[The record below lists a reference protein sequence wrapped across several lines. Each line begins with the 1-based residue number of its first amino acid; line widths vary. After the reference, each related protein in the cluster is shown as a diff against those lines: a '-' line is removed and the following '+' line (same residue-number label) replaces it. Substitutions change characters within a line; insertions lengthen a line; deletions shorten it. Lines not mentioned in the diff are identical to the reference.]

1 MKRQSLLSGQWS
13 KSQNNWRKAVQIT
26 GKPLLSGRQLLAR
39 VLQLL
44 LPLLSAHQALDTFN
58 LPLYYKYD
66 EGKYSPRKQVL
77 TDCWPAMPLPS
88 LVCFKIKW
96 RYCFKKIK
104 HIYDEP
110 LLSGQPPLGGHL
122 TCAQEWPQIN
132 GFSTVYDNLGP
143 RPS

>member
-1 MKRQSLLSGQWS
+1 MIKVPR
-13 KSQNNWRKAVQIT
+13 RKAVQIT

-44 LPLLSAHQALDTFN
+44 SALLSAHQALDTFN

-88 LVCFKIKW
+88 LVCFK
-96 RYCFKKIK
+96 R
-104 HIYDEP
+104 IYDEP
-110 LLSGQPPLGGHL
+110 LLSNQPPLGGHL
-122 TCAQEWPQIN
+122 TC
-132 GFSTVYDNLGP
+132 TP
-143 RPS
+143 RVAAN